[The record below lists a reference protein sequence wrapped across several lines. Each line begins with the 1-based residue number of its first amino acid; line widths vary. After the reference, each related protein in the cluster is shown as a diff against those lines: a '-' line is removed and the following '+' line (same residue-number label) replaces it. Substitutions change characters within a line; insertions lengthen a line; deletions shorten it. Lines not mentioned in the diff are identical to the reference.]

1 MTADDFKEW
10 RRAMGF
16 SREEAA
22 YALGLSK
29 PTIENYESG
38 RRRGSN
44 RPVVI
49 PKPVALACAA
59 IYHCVEPWPTELDP
73 KTSDATF

>member
-10 RRAMGF
+10 RRAMGY

-49 PKPVALACAA
+49 PK
-59 IYHCVEPWPTELDP
+59 YRGTWE
-73 KTSDATF
+73 ATRQRTRLSEHRTVLK